1 MYKTTI
7 IMLWDHRVIIQLKG
21 DPEGSAWSLNVL
33 REGSSKPRVHKS
45 PELIAFMPERTP
57 WSYFTEF

>member
-1 MYKTTI
+1 M

-21 DPEGSAWSLNVL
+21 DPEGSAWSFNVL
-33 REGSSKPRVHKS
+33 REGSSKPRVNKS

-57 WSYFTEF
+57 